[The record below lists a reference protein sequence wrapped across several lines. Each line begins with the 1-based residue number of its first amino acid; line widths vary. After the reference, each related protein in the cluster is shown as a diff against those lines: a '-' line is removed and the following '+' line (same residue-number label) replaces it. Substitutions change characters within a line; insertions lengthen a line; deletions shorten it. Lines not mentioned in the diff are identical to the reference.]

1 MVKKFNKNQIYI
13 ILGTIVT
20 FLMIFCI
27 ILFIN
32 ESNNDD
38 NNINNT
44 TDYKS
49 NYVKANNE
57 TTIITT
63 SKKDETTIKETETTT
78 EIITTQESTTS
89 IPTQPQTEA
98 TKPIETQTENI
109 IKPTESTTQ
118 IQYRDPYTGQVIS
131 KEEYESIMDEVN
143 NPRQENTTT
152 YAPKENVY
160 VLNDDGTLNFK
171 ESTIV
176 DIYDDNFNNYVL
188 NSHEVHNIFGDDY
201 YSITYMATQLTSF
214 GNLYVFFTINNQ
226 NKRGFLIENGN
237 FIELSEVK

>member
-1 MVKKFNKNQIYI
+1 MHFQGYKYH
-13 ILGTIVT
+13 ILPD
-20 FLMIFCI
+20 L
-27 ILFIN
+27 
-32 ESNNDD
+32 
-38 NNINNT
+38 
-44 TDYKS
+44 
-49 NYVKANNE
+49 
-57 TTIITT
+57 
-63 SKKDETTIKETETTT
+63 
-78 EIITTQESTTS
+78 
-89 IPTQPQTEA
+89 
-98 TKPIETQTENI
+98 
-109 IKPTESTTQ
+109 TQ

-131 KEEYESIMDEVN
+131 KEEYESIMDEIN